1 MTLVEASAKI
11 EGKLRPLVVSNFP
24 SWASVFLF
32 SQGRKLFLRQFV
44 KEKPKKREIPKDLE
58 VVCWGLRFQSPLMNA
73 AGMFKDED
81 AYRVVSAQGAGAY
94 LRGTDV
100 WNPYKGNKKAL
111 IRNPVVSFPRS
122 GASLNWLGLP
132 GDGIRVNFLHVLN
145 AEKREGCPFGCSLM
159 GDPRIK
165 DEGERLEYLVEG
177 MLSYASAGVDFLED
191 NFSCPNTGDH
201 TPDLKHLRKQV
212 RYVGDNFI
220 SIIDRKVPV
229 IAKLSVDWPVRDV
242 KETMDILFDAGFSG
256 VNFGNT
262 SVNYLQHGL
271 NISVNERKLY
281 KFFFE
286 LFGGGVGGRP
296 LKEKSL
302 ELASE
307 AARYVREGPPE
318 QEFHVIRTG
327 GIESWSD
334 VLQSRNEGIS
344 LNGWFT
350 GYWEA
355 FAKHG
360 HDVYVETF
368 REAA

>member
-1 MTLVEASAKI
+1 MTLVEVSAKF
-11 EGKLRPLVVSNFP
+11 EGKVRPFVVSNLP

-32 SQGRKLFLRQFV
+32 SRGRKLFLEKFV
-44 KEKPKKREIPKDLE
+44 KERPEKRDIPKDLE

-73 AGMFKDED
+73 AGMFKDKD
-81 AYRVVSAQGAGAY
+81 AHEIVAAQGAGAY

-100 WNPYKGNKKAL
+100 WSPYRGNKRAS
-111 IRNPVVSFPRS
+111 IRNPVAFFPRS

-132 GDGIRVNFLHVLN
+132 GDGIEANLPRVSR
-145 AEKREGCPFGCSLM
+145 AEKIEGCPYGCSLM
-159 GDPRIK
+159 GDPRIE
-165 DEGERLEYLVEG
+165 DEEKRLCYLVAG
-177 MLSYASAGVDFLED
+177 MFDYADAGVDFLED
-191 NFSCPNTGDH
+191 NFSCPNTGDQ
-201 TPDLKHLRKQV
+201 TPDLKHLRKQI

-220 SIIDRKVPV
+220 SIVGRKVPV
-229 IAKLSVDWPVRDV
+229 IAKLSVDWPIRDV
-242 KETMDILFDAGFSG
+242 KETMDMLFDAGFSG

-262 SVNYLQHGL
+262 SINYLQHGI
-271 NISVNERKLY
+271 NISAKERGLY
-281 KFFFE
+281 NFFFE

-296 LKEKSL
+296 LKEYSL

-307 AARYVREGPPE
+307 AARYVKEGPPG

-327 GIESWSD
+327 GVESWRD
-334 VLQSRNEGIS
+334 VLQSRNEGIP

-360 HDVYVETF
+360 HDIYIEIF